1 MMTKRNIFAIW
12 SLKYYNRFMKLIIE
26 LLIKAFVLL
35 VTTRLVPG
43 FNIDSWTTALI
54 VAFILG
60 VLNIFIKPILLFLTL
75 PATILTLGLFMF
87 VVNALLLIIA
97 SKLVSGFQIESFGTA
112 IIAAVVITIISSLV
126 NLFIK

>member
-1 MMTKRNIFAIW
+1 MTKRNIFAIW